1 MFFLFCFFP
10 SGSMSNCF
18 VVFFSLLDPIWSVV
32 SKRAHLISQSTVI
45 FDFSLIFLFLCFK
58 STVNICL
65 SERPPQF
72 APWVIFHC
80 RPPPNFSL
88 HLQTLSNRSNH
99 TALIALNHHL
109 ELRHQP
115 SHQHAMFFKSR
126 CKSNFVYQ
134 IHSLVCTHNPIENV
148 KFHSTIESCKNV
160 LVTSLHI

>member
-1 MFFLFCFFP
+1 MFFCFFLLVLCRIV
-10 SGSMSNCF
+10 SSCF
-18 VVFFSLLDPIWSVV
+18 FFSLGPNLERSFKE
-32 SKRAHLISQSTVI
+32 SASN
-45 FDFSLIFLFLCFK
+45 FSINGHFRLLTHFFLFLCFK

-99 TALIALNHHL
+99 TALNHHL

-115 SHQHAMFFKSR
+115 SHRHAMSFKSR
-126 CKSNFVYQ
+126 CRSNFVYQ
-134 IHSLVCTHNPIENV
+134 FTFSCVH
-148 KFHSTIESCKNV
+148 TIR
-160 LVTSLHI
+160 